1 MAKKIPFNV
10 VFASD
15 EDPAFPAS
23 ELNTHGPTVHGW
35 RSAPHSS
42 ITPHDI
48 VLRFHKPAKIC
59 RIQILAH
66 QFLIP
71 EKVELWLHYSPKG
84 IPSTPSSQCFDFLG
98 FVALSDNA
106 ATNYKSRELQSVSV
120 NPRRGTHLKLR
131 LSTAHCNDY
140 NPDGQIALIA
150 VNVLGE
156 ELDKNVVTVT
166 LDGVPQADLLQAQLP
181 ATGNGS
187 AATNNELSNAEI
199 AGSAGA
205 AVGIAEPALVSI
217 CDDLLFSMY
226 VEESIAEI
234 IREMEEKKLQAVG
247 AERFEYARKLKLCM
261 TALRAAGERLGRY
274 ALAKRQAVQQE
285 DFTTAK
291 LRKEQIEMY
300 KALVLKHLL
309 VKDLLEANGL
319 NASNDMACEVYA
331 SKPILPPAPSL
342 QDVAQALAEAH
353 YQTST
358 MSPKSIQDDRSSTD
372 GCSSGGGAA
381 ISTISGTAQSN
392 TNDNMPLQ
400 SNTTLRKSHDDIPVS
415 PKLGKGRSPSRHSSP
430 MSSRQGSLR
439 RRNKSAPRNSYEDYE
454 ERAIPTLRHSN
465 TNEFLRECQGTALLE
480 ADPNRGR
487 SRLNDRERRQAALP
501 ILVFG
506 NDMVE
511 QFYSRQFQD
520 REDGLISLRNFLK
533 GMNPDQSKTNTNP
546 NTNANS
552 HSNCNSGSEST
563 AGPNKVAR
571 SAALLLHRAV
581 RDAVYSVFSQ
591 ATETVRVLFLEYVPG
606 RVSQSEVARCV
617 DRLLPELLAKSGD
630 PSARIHTL
638 AQHTI
643 LSIAACPEVIE
654 QHLVAPALSRSVSS
668 GTHPRLAL
676 SRMQMLEQLVLSQG
690 ISTDKHSG
698 LTCRA
703 LSECGC
709 SGIHHPAEPVRK
721 VAERILLLVYKV
733 NPRLVRKQLPP
744 DDDITR
750 RNLLY
755 RQLFTEFDKLD
766 LERKK
771 EMLEANK
778 YSGHN
783 NNEPT
788 SPPSHRGRNDLEH
801 LQQASGSGG
810 GTGSGSDSRSSP
822 YSYMYSTKS
831 PDPQSSPMR
840 RSETRILKSKS
851 GHALGGTNGYAS
863 GGSASG
869 GGNGNGAGGAGVG
882 SGLVGTFASC
892 NGKQQ
897 YNEQLKRSMISAS
910 NSRKGSNSNS
920 NSESLEEPPDL
931 IHCPFCDWCCSSS
944 DQSQLDRHYWK
955 SCPFLTKCPQCSQ
968 VLEVAALNYHLTK
981 ECEAKDSYV
990 MCERC
995 TESVH
1000 KQLYDLHQME
1010 DYCRELKT
1018 GAARCPLCHD
1028 DVHLPLDGG
1037 WKLHLLSSTG
1047 CPGNTRRRAKK
1058 SN

>member
-1 MAKKIPFNV
+1 MSKKIPFNV

-15 EDPAFPAS
+15 EDPNYPAS

-35 RSAPHSS
+35 RSAPNSS

-48 VLRFHKPAKIC
+48 VLRFHKPAKIY
-59 RIQILAH
+59 RIQLLAH
-66 QFLIP
+66 QYLIP
-71 EKVELWLHYSPKG
+71 EKVELWLHYSPKS

-98 FVALSDNA
+98 FVALADNA

-120 NPRRGTHLKLR
+120 NPRKGTHLKLR
-131 LSTAHCNDY
+131 LSGAYANEFNTEN
-140 NPDGQIALIA
+140 QIALIA

-156 ELDKNVVTVT
+156 
-166 LDGVPQADLLQAQLP
+166 DLETAP
-181 ATGNGS
+181 GNTTKESEENANGS
-187 AATNNELSNAEI
+187 
-199 AGSAGA
+199 GVGVGGA
-205 AVGIAEPALVSI
+205 MADTSDGGEQPLASM

-234 IREMEEKKLQAVG
+234 IREMEDRKSKAV
-247 AERFEYARKLKLCM
+247 ACERFEYARKLKLCM
-261 TALRAAGERLGRY
+261 SALRTAGERLGRY

-300 KALVLKHLL
+300 KSSVFKHLL
-309 VKDLLEANGL
+309 VDELLEKNGESLAAN
-319 NASNDMACEVYA
+319 DVACEVYA
-331 SKPILPPAPSL
+331 SKPVLPVAPSL

-353 YQTST
+353 MNAA
-358 MSPKSIQDDRSSTD
+358 MSPKSCQEDKSSTD
-372 GCSSGGGAA
+372 GNSSTGGGVGGGGGLAGGGKLKLSHNHSNSLTDHVSPLSAA
-381 ISTISGTAQSN
+381 N
-392 TNDNMPLQ
+392 
-400 SNTTLRKSHDDIPVS
+400 LRKSHDEIPMS
-415 PKLGKGRSPSRHSSP
+415 PKLNMRRSPSRHSSP
-430 MSSRQGSLR
+430 MSSHQGSLR
-439 RRNKSAPRNSYEDYE
+439 RRNKSAPRNSYEEYE
-454 ERAIPTLRHSN
+454 DRAIPTLRQ
-465 TNEFLRECQGTALLE
+465 ECQGTALLE

-520 REDGLISLRNFLK
+520 REDGLVRLRNFLK
-533 GMNPDQSKTNTNP
+533 GQETEIPNNSNNTEN
-546 NTNANS
+546 
-552 HSNCNSGSEST
+552 T

-571 SAALLLHRAV
+571 SAAFLLHRSV
-581 RDAVYSVFSQ
+581 RDAVYSVFNQ

-643 LSIAACPEVIE
+643 LSMASCPEVAE
-654 QHLVAPALSRSVSS
+654 QHLVAPALSRTVSS

-766 LERKK
+766 LERKT

-778 YSGHN
+778 YAGGHSSSD
-783 NNEPT
+783 PQ
-788 SPPSHRGRNDLEH
+788 SPPSNRSAVEH
-801 LQQASGSGG
+801 LQLGGGGGGGGGASG
-810 GTGSGSDSRSSP
+810 GSSDSRASP
-822 YSYMYSTKS
+822 YGFSCKS
-831 PDPQSSPMR
+831 PDSQSSPMR
-840 RSETRILKSKS
+840 RSETRILKSRS
-851 GHALGGTNGYAS
+851 GQTLAQGGNNPGTSNGYAGRENS
-863 GGSASG
+863 K
-869 GGNGNGAGGAGVG
+869 
-882 SGLVGTFASC
+882 C

-897 YNEQLKRSMISAS
+897 YNELLKRSMISAS
-910 NSRKGSNSNS
+910 SSRKNSHSNS
-920 NSESLEEPPDL
+920 NSESFEETGDV
-931 IHCPFCDWCCSSS
+931 ICCPFCDWSSQNG

-981 ECEAKDSYV
+981 ECETKDNYI

-1037 WKLHLLSSTG
+1037 WKLHLLSASG
-1047 CPGNTRRRAKK
+1047 CPGNSRRRSKK
-1058 SN
+1058 STSSS

>member
-1 MAKKIPFNV
+1 MAKKIPFSV

-35 RSAPHSS
+35 RSAAGST

-120 NPRRGTHLKLR
+120 TPRRGTHLKLR
-131 LSTAHCNDY
+131 LSTAHHNNY

-156 ELDKNVVTVT
+156 ELEKNAVVVA
-166 LDGVPQADLLQAQLP
+166 ADSTAQVE
-181 ATGNGS
+181 GS
-187 AATNNELSNAEI
+187 ASSNGNTNSNAPTTNEI
-199 AGSAGA
+199 NNTDLASANGA
-205 AVGIAEPALVSI
+205 TAEPALVSI

-247 AERFEYARKLKLCM
+247 VERFEYARKLKLCM

-300 KALVLKHLL
+300 KTLVLKHLL
-309 VKDLLEANGL
+309 VTELLEANGF
-319 NASNDMACEVYA
+319 NASNDMASEVYA

-358 MSPKSIQDDRSSTD
+358 MSPKSVQDDRSSTD
-372 GCSSGGGAA
+372 GCSLSGGAA
-381 ISTISGTAQSN
+381 LSAPNVSVAQTN
-392 TNDNMPLQ
+392 TNDSGSLQ
-400 SNTTLRKSHDDIPVS
+400 ANSTLRKSHDDIPIS
-415 PKLGKGRSPSRHSSP
+415 PKLSKGRSPSRHSSP

-454 ERAIPTLRHSN
+454 ERAVPALRQ
-465 TNEFLRECQGTALLE
+465 ECQGTALLE

-533 GMNPDQSKTNTNP
+533 GVDTEQTNP
-546 NTNANS
+546 NAN
-552 HSNCNSGSEST
+552 SNCNSGSENT

-690 ISTDKHSG
+690 IGTDKHSG

-744 DDDITR
+744 DDDVTR

-755 RQLFTEFDKLD
+755 RQLFAEFDKLD

-771 EMLEANK
+771 DMLEANK
-778 YSGHN
+778 YSSHN
-783 NNEPT
+783 NRDPI
-788 SPPSHRGRNDLEH
+788 SPPPHRGRNELEH
-801 LQQASGSGG
+801 LQQATGSGG
-810 GTGSGSDSRSSP
+810 GSSYGGGAGSGSDSRSSP
-822 YSYMYSTKS
+822 YGYMYSTKS

-863 GGSASG
+863 GSSG
-869 GGNGNGAGGAGVG
+869 GGNGVG
-882 SGLVGTFASC
+882 STVSGSGGSVVATFSNC

-931 IHCPFCDWCCSSS
+931 IHCPFCNWCCSSS
-944 DQSQLDRHYWK
+944 DQTQLDRHYWK

-1037 WKLHLLSSTG
+1037 WKLHLLSSIG

>member
-15 EDPAFPAS
+15 EDPNFPAS

-35 RSAPHSS
+35 RSAIGST

-59 RIQILAH
+59 RIQLLAH
-66 QFLIP
+66 QYLIP
-71 EKVELWLHYSPKG
+71 EKVELWLHYSPKS

-98 FVALSDNA
+98 FVALADNA

-120 NPRRGTHLKLR
+120 NPRKGTHLKLR
-131 LSTAHCNDY
+131 LSGPHINEFNTEK
-140 NPDGQIALIA
+140 QIALIA

-156 ELDKNVVTVT
+156 ELESV
-166 LDGVPQADLLQAQLP
+166 AP
-181 ATGNGS
+181 ANKETEENG
-187 AATNNELSNAEI
+187 
-199 AGSAGA
+199 GA
-205 AVGIAEPALVSI
+205 AGIQEQQTSNQDSPEPALASM

-226 VEESIAEI
+226 VEESIADI
-234 IREMEEKKLQAVG
+234 IREMEERKLKAVTT
-247 AERFEYARKLKLCM
+247 ERFEYARKLKLCM
-261 TALRAAGERLGRY
+261 SALRTAGERLGRY

-300 KALVLKHLL
+300 KTAVFKHLL
-309 VKDLLEANGL
+309 IDDLLEKNGESV
-319 NASNDMACEVYA
+319 AANDMACEVYA
-331 SKPILPPAPSL
+331 SKPILPVAPSL

-353 YQTST
+353 LAAT
-358 MSPKSIQDDRSSTD
+358 MSPKSVQDDKSSTD
-372 GCSSGGGAA
+372 GNSSTTTGLGNFSHNNHSNSISDNCISNLSAA
-381 ISTISGTAQSN
+381 S
-392 TNDNMPLQ
+392 
-400 SNTTLRKSHDDIPVS
+400 LRKSHDDIPMS
-415 PKLGKGRSPSRHSSP
+415 PKLNMRRSPSRHSSP
-430 MSSRQGSLR
+430 MSSHQGSLR
-439 RRNKSAPRNSYEDYE
+439 RRNKSAPRNSYEEYE
-454 ERAIPTLRHSN
+454 DRAIPTLRQ
-465 TNEFLRECQGTALLE
+465 ECQGTALLE
-480 ADPNRGR
+480 SDPNRGR

-520 REDGLISLRNFLK
+520 REDGLVRLRNFLK
-533 GMNPDQSKTNTNP
+533 GHEIETQQ
-546 NTNANS
+546 NANNN
-552 HSNCNSGSEST
+552 SNSENT

-571 SAALLLHRAV
+571 SAAFLLHRAV
-581 RDAVYSVFSQ
+581 RDAVYSVFNQ

-643 LSIAACPEVIE
+643 LSIASCPEVQE
-654 QHLVAPALSRSVSS
+654 QHLVAPALSRTVSS

-766 LERKK
+766 LERKA

-778 YSGHN
+778 YAGGHSSSD
-783 NNEPT
+783 PQ
-788 SPPSHRGRNDLEH
+788 SPPSNRSAVDH
-801 LQQASGSGG
+801 LQLGGGGGGGSGSGAASGS
-810 GTGSGSDSRSSP
+810 SDSRASP
-822 YSYMYSTKS
+822 YSFSCKS
-831 PDPQSSPMR
+831 PDSQSSPMR

-851 GHALGGTNGYAS
+851 GHTLAQVGNSGTSNGYLNS
-863 GGSASG
+863 SKDM
-869 GGNGNGAGGAGVG
+869 
-882 SGLVGTFASC
+882 TKC

-910 NSRKGSNSNS
+910 SSRKNSNS
-920 NSESLEEPPDL
+920 NSESFEEAADV
-931 IHCPFCDWCCSSS
+931 IRCPFCDWSSQNG
-944 DQSQLDRHYWK
+944 DQAQLDRHYWK
-955 SCPFLTKCPQCSQ
+955 TCPFLTKCPQCSQ

-981 ECEAKDSYV
+981 ECEAKDNYI

-1037 WKLHLLSSTG
+1037 WKLHLLSASG
-1047 CPGNTRRRAKK
+1047 CPGNSRRRSKK
-1058 SN
+1058 SS

>member
-1 MAKKIPFNV
+1 MFLVNDKVFRGWILWIMAKKIPFNV

-15 EDPAFPAS
+15 EDPSFPAS
-23 ELNTHGPTVHGW
+23 ELNSHGPTVHGW
-35 RSAPHSS
+35 RSSPGNN
-42 ITPHDI
+42 ICPHDI

-66 QFLIP
+66 QYLIP
-71 EKVELWLHYSPKG
+71 EKAELWLHYSPKG

-98 FVALSDNA
+98 FISLSDNSG
-106 ATNYKSRELQSVSV
+106 TNFKSRELQSVTV
-120 NPRRGTHLKLR
+120 NPRKGTHLKLR
-131 LSTAHCNDY
+131 LSQPHRNDF
-140 NPDGQIALIA
+140 NTEGQIALIA

-156 ELDKNVVTVT
+156 DLDTSSANIDDATV
-166 LDGVPQADLLQAQLP
+166 GGGEVQL
-181 ATGNGS
+181 TENG
-187 AATNNELSNAEI
+187 
-199 AGSAGA
+199 
-205 AVGIAEPALVSI
+205 EPALASI

-234 IREMEEKKLQAVG
+234 IREIEEKKAKAVND
-247 AERFEYARKLKLCM
+247 ERFEYARKLKLCM
-261 TALRAAGERLGRY
+261 TSLKVAGERLGRY
-274 ALAKRQAVQQE
+274 SLAKRQAVQQE

-300 KALVLKHLL
+300 RRAVLKQLL
-309 VKDLLEANGL
+309 VDQLLERNGIVAD
-319 NASNDMACEVYA
+319 NDQASEVYS
-331 SKPILPPAPSL
+331 SKPTLPTAPSL
-342 QDVAQALAEAH
+342 QEVATALAEAH
-353 YQTST
+353 FTAT
-358 MSPKSIQDDRSSTD
+358 MSPKSAQEDKSSTD
-372 GCSSGGGAA
+372 GGSSGTGGV
-381 ISTISGTAQSN
+381 GAQS
-392 TNDNMPLQ
+392 TASDTH
-400 SNTTLRKSHDDIPVS
+400 STHSTGSHRKSHDDIPNS
-415 PKLGKGRSPSRHSSP
+415 PKLNIGRSPSRGSP
-430 MSSRQGSLR
+430 MSSHQGSLR

-454 ERAIPTLRHSN
+454 ERAIPTLRHSH
-465 TNEFLRECQGTALLE
+465 TNEFLRECQGSALLD

-506 NDMVE
+506 NELVE

-520 REDGLISLRNFLK
+520 REDGLMRLRNFLK
-533 GMNPDQSKTNTNP
+533 GQETEGE
-546 NTNANS
+546 
-552 HSNCNSGSEST
+552 CV
-563 AGPNKVAR
+563 AGANKVAR

-591 ATETVRVLFLEYVPG
+591 AAETVRVLFLEFVPS

-643 LSIAACPEVIE
+643 LSIAACPEVSE
-654 QHLVAPALSRSVSS
+654 QHLVAPALSRAVSS

-766 LERKK
+766 MERKK

-778 YSGHN
+778 HFSG
-783 NNEPT
+783 PSSDPI
-788 SPPSHRGRNDLEH
+788 SPPSNRSNDKHHNARGCG
-801 LQQASGSGG
+801 GSGEH
-810 GTGSGSDSRSSP
+810 SYDSRVGFGFG
-822 YSYMYSTKS
+822 TKS
-831 PDPQSSPMR
+831 PDSQSSPMR

-851 GHALGGTNGYAS
+851 GQSISQNAVSNNGHVA
-863 GGSASG
+863 GSA
-869 GGNGNGAGGAGVG
+869 
-882 SGLVGTFASC
+882 C
-892 NGKQQ
+892 NGKQE
-897 YNEQLKRSMISAS
+897 YNEKVKQSMISS
-910 NSRKGSNSNS
+910 NSRKSSNSNS
-920 NSESLEEPPDL
+920 NSESLEEPDV
-931 IHCPFCDWCCSSS
+931 IRCPFCDWSC
-944 DQSQLDRHYWK
+944 QGEQTHLDRHYWK

-981 ECEAKDSYV
+981 ECEARNSYIT
-990 MCERC
+990 CDRC

-1000 KQLYDLHQME
+1000 KQLYELHQME

-1037 WKLHLLSSTG
+1037 WKLHLLSSSG
-1047 CPGNTRRRAKK
+1047 CPGNARRRTKK
-1058 SN
+1058 QTT

>member
-15 EDPAFPAS
+15 EDATFPAS

-35 RSAPHSS
+35 RSAPGST

-71 EKVELWLHYSPKG
+71 QKVELWLHYSPKG

-120 NPRRGTHLKLR
+120 TPRRGTHFKLR
-131 LSTAHCNDY
+131 MSNAHLNDY
-140 NPDGQIALIA
+140 NPNGQIALIA

-156 ELDKNVVTVT
+156 ELDKNIVTVAT
-166 LDGVPQADLLQAQLP
+166 ESGIQLD
-181 ATGNGS
+181 
-187 AATNNELSNAEI
+187 NNEVNNTDL
-199 AGSAGA
+199 AGSSNVSIGA
-205 AVGIAEPALVSI
+205 IEPALISI

-261 TALRAAGERLGRY
+261 TALRTAGERLGRY

-300 KALVLKHLL
+300 KSLVLKHLL
-309 VKDLLEANGL
+309 AKDLLEANGF
-319 NASNDMACEVYA
+319 NAANDMACEVYA

-353 YQTST
+353 YQTNT
-358 MSPKSIQDDRSSTD
+358 MSPKSIQDDRSSID
-372 GCSSGGGAA
+372 GCSSNSAMGYGG
-381 ISTISGTAQSN
+381 TLTANSATEN
-392 TNDNMPLQ
+392 VSLQ
-400 SNTTLRKSHDDIPVS
+400 SNSSLRKSHDDIPGS
-415 PKLGKGRSPSRHSSP
+415 PKLGKGRSPSRYSSP

-454 ERAIPTLRHSN
+454 ERAIPTLRQ
-465 TNEFLRECQGTALLE
+465 ECQGTALLE

-533 GMNPDQSKTNTNP
+533 DGPSEQST
-546 NTNANS
+546 TNANA
-552 HSNCNSGSEST
+552 NGSLGADST

-643 LSIAACPEVIE
+643 LSIAACPEVID

-690 ISTDKHSG
+690 IGTDKHSG

-778 YSGHN
+778 YSAIN
-783 NNEPT
+783 LSDPI
-788 SPPSHRGRNDLEH
+788 SPSESRGRHHLEH
-801 LQQASGSGG
+801 LQQVGGSGG
-810 GTGSGSDSRSSP
+810 GSSCGGGGAGSGSDSRSSP
-822 YSYMYSTKS
+822 YGYMYTTKS

-851 GHALGGTNGYAS
+851 GHALAGTNGYAS
-863 GGSASG
+863 GGGASG
-869 GGNGNGAGGAGVG
+869 GGNGSGSSSGGI
-882 SGLVGTFASC
+882 VGTFANC

-897 YNEQLKRSMISAS
+897 YNEQLKRSMISGN

-955 SCPFLTKCPQCSQ
+955 SCPFLTKCPQCIQ

-981 ECEAKDSYV
+981 ECDAKDSYI

>member
-1 MAKKIPFNV
+1 MAKKISFNV

-35 RSAPHSS
+35 RSAPGST

-48 VLRFHKPAKIC
+48 VLRFHKPAKIY

-131 LSTAHCNDY
+131 LSSAHRNDY

-156 ELDKNVVTVT
+156 ELNKNVATVA
-166 LDGVPQADLLQAQLP
+166 LDGGAQVDSQAQLP
-181 ATGNGS
+181 AGSNG
-187 AATNNELSNAEI
+187 AATSSNESSNADVAAQTGAN
-199 AGSAGA
+199 AGT
-205 AVGIAEPALVSI
+205 AEPTLMSI

-261 TALRAAGERLGRY
+261 TSLRTAGERLGRY

-309 VKDLLEANGL
+309 VLDLLEADGL

-358 MSPKSIQDDRSSTD
+358 MSPKSLQDDRSSTD
-372 GCSSGGGAA
+372 GCCSSSVGGVHSATAA
-381 ISTISGTAQSN
+381 AAQHN
-392 TNDNMPLQ
+392 ANDGVSLQ
-400 SNTTLRKSHDDIPVS
+400 SNAALRKSHDDIPIS

-454 ERAIPTLRHSN
+454 ERAIPTLRQ
-465 TNEFLRECQGTALLE
+465 ECQGTALLE

-533 GMNPDQSKTNTNP
+533 GIDPEQP
-546 NTNANS
+546 NTNS
-552 HSNCNSGSEST
+552 KSNCNSGSEST

-778 YSGHN
+778 YSAHN
-783 NNEPT
+783 SSDPT
-788 SPPSHRGRNDLEH
+788 SPPAHRGRTELEH
-801 LQQASGSGG
+801 FQHATGSGG
-810 GTGSGSDSRSSP
+810 ASSCGGGAGSGSDSRGSP
-822 YSYMYSTKS
+822 YGYMYSTKS

-863 GGSASG
+863 GGSSGG
-869 GGNGNGAGGAGVG
+869 GGNGSGGGGGVVGGAGGF
-882 SGLVGTFASC
+882 SGGTFANC

-968 VLEVAALNYHLTK
+968 VLEVAAMNYHLTK

>member
-15 EDPAFPAS
+15 EDPNFPAS

-35 RSAPHSS
+35 RSAVGST

-59 RIQILAH
+59 RIQLLAH
-66 QFLIP
+66 QYLIP
-71 EKVELWLHYSPKG
+71 EKVELWLHYSPKS

-98 FVALSDNA
+98 FVALADNA

-120 NPRRGTHLKLR
+120 NPRKGTHLKLR
-131 LSTAHCNDY
+131 LSGPHSNEFNSDK
-140 NPDGQIALIA
+140 QIALIA

-156 ELDKNVVTVT
+156 ELDVTQVVNKESEENVAAAAQ
-166 LDGVPQADLLQAQLP
+166 DQPQQSTQDS
-181 ATGNGS
+181 TES
-187 AATNNELSNAEI
+187 ALASM
-199 AGSAGA
+199 
-205 AVGIAEPALVSI
+205 

-226 VEESIAEI
+226 VEESISDI
-234 IREMEEKKLQAVG
+234 IREMEERKIKAV
-247 AERFEYARKLKLCM
+247 ATERFEYARKLKLCM
-261 TALRAAGERLGRY
+261 SALRSAGERLGRY

-300 KALVLKHLL
+300 KSLVFKHLL
-309 VKDLLEANGL
+309 IDDLLEKQGESVA
-319 NASNDMACEVYA
+319 ANDMACEIYA
-331 SKPILPPAPSL
+331 SKPILPVAPSL

-353 YQTST
+353 LAAT
-358 MSPKSIQDDRSSTD
+358 MSPKSVQDDKSSTD
-372 GCSSGGGAA
+372 GNSSTGGLGGNLSHTNHSNSISDN
-381 ISTISGTAQSN
+381 ISTLSAAS
-392 TNDNMPLQ
+392 
-400 SNTTLRKSHDDIPVS
+400 LRKSHDEIPMS
-415 PKLGKGRSPSRHSSP
+415 PKLNMRRSPSRHSSP
-430 MSSRQGSLR
+430 MSSHQGSLR
-439 RRNKSAPRNSYEDYE
+439 RRNKSAPRNSYEEYE
-454 ERAIPTLRHSN
+454 DRAIPTLRQ
-465 TNEFLRECQGTALLE
+465 ECQGTALLE
-480 ADPNRGR
+480 SDPNRGR

-520 REDGLISLRNFLK
+520 REDGLVRLRNFLK
-533 GMNPDQSKTNTNP
+533 GHEIETQQNTN
-546 NTNANS
+546 NS
-552 HSNCNSGSEST
+552 NSENT

-571 SAALLLHRAV
+571 SAAFLLHRAV
-581 RDAVYSVFSQ
+581 RDAVYSVFNQ

-643 LSIAACPEVIE
+643 LSIASCPEVQE
-654 QHLVAPALSRSVSS
+654 QHLVAPALSRTVSS

-766 LERKK
+766 LERKA

-778 YSGHN
+778 YAAGHSSSD
-783 NNEPT
+783 PQ
-788 SPPSHRGRNDLEH
+788 SPPSNRSAVDH
-801 LQQASGSGG
+801 LQLGGGGASGS
-810 GTGSGSDSRSSP
+810 SDSRASP
-822 YSYMYSTKS
+822 YSFGCKS
-831 PDPQSSPMR
+831 PDSQSSPMR

-851 GHALGGTNGYAS
+851 GHTLAQAGNPGTSNGYLSS
-863 GGSASG
+863 GKDIAK
-869 GGNGNGAGGAGVG
+869 
-882 SGLVGTFASC
+882 C

-910 NSRKGSNSNS
+910 SSRKNSNS
-920 NSESLEEPPDL
+920 NSESFEEAADV
-931 IHCPFCDWCCSSS
+931 IRCPFCDWSSQS
-944 DQSQLDRHYWK
+944 GDQAQLDRHYWK

-981 ECEAKDSYV
+981 ECEAKDNYI

-1037 WKLHLLSSTG
+1037 WKLHLLSASG
-1047 CPGNTRRRAKK
+1047 CPGNSRRRSKK
-1058 SN
+1058 SS

>member
-15 EDPAFPAS
+15 EDPNFPAS

-35 RSAPHSS
+35 RSAIGST

-59 RIQILAH
+59 RIQLLAH
-66 QFLIP
+66 QYLIP
-71 EKVELWLHYSPKG
+71 EKVELWLHYSPKS

-98 FVALSDNA
+98 FVALADNA

-120 NPRRGTHLKLR
+120 NPRKGTHLKLR
-131 LSTAHCNDY
+131 LSGPHINEFNTEK
-140 NPDGQIALIA
+140 QIALIA

-156 ELDKNVVTVT
+156 ELESV
-166 LDGVPQADLLQAQLP
+166 AP
-181 ATGNGS
+181 ANKETEENG
-187 AATNNELSNAEI
+187 
-199 AGSAGA
+199 GA
-205 AVGIAEPALVSI
+205 AGIQEQQTSNQDSPEPALASM

-226 VEESIAEI
+226 VEESIADI
-234 IREMEEKKLQAVG
+234 IREMEERKLKAVTT
-247 AERFEYARKLKLCM
+247 ERFEYARKLKLCM
-261 TALRAAGERLGRY
+261 SALRTAGERLGRY

-300 KALVLKHLL
+300 KTAVFKHLL
-309 VKDLLEANGL
+309 IDDLLEKNGESV
-319 NASNDMACEVYA
+319 AANDMACEVYA
-331 SKPILPPAPSL
+331 SKPILPVAPSL

-353 YQTST
+353 LAAT
-358 MSPKSIQDDRSSTD
+358 MSPKSVQDDKSSTD
-372 GCSSGGGAA
+372 GNSS
-381 ISTISGTAQSN
+381 TTTAS
-392 TNDNMPLQ
+392 
-400 SNTTLRKSHDDIPVS
+400 LRKSHDDIPMS
-415 PKLGKGRSPSRHSSP
+415 PKLNMRRSPSRHSSP
-430 MSSRQGSLR
+430 MSSHQGSLR
-439 RRNKSAPRNSYEDYE
+439 RRNKSAPRNSYEEYE
-454 ERAIPTLRHSN
+454 DRAIPTLRHSN

-480 ADPNRGR
+480 SDPNRGR

-520 REDGLISLRNFLK
+520 REDGLVRLRNFLK
-533 GMNPDQSKTNTNP
+533 GHEIETQQ
-546 NTNANS
+546 NANNN
-552 HSNCNSGSEST
+552 SNSENT

-571 SAALLLHRAV
+571 SAAFLLHRAV
-581 RDAVYSVFSQ
+581 RDAVYSVFNQ

-643 LSIAACPEVIE
+643 LSIASCPEVQE
-654 QHLVAPALSRSVSS
+654 QHLVAPALSRTVSS

-766 LERKK
+766 LERKA

-778 YSGHN
+778 YAGGHSSSD
-783 NNEPT
+783 PQ
-788 SPPSHRGRNDLEH
+788 SPPSNRSAVDH
-801 LQQASGSGG
+801 LQLGGGGGGGSGSGAASGS
-810 GTGSGSDSRSSP
+810 SDSRASP
-822 YSYMYSTKS
+822 YSFSCKS
-831 PDPQSSPMR
+831 PDSQSSPMR

-851 GHALGGTNGYAS
+851 GHTLAQVGNSGTSNGYLNS
-863 GGSASG
+863 SKDM
-869 GGNGNGAGGAGVG
+869 
-882 SGLVGTFASC
+882 TKC

-910 NSRKGSNSNS
+910 SSRKNSNS
-920 NSESLEEPPDL
+920 NSESFEEAADV
-931 IHCPFCDWCCSSS
+931 IRCPFCDWSSQNG
-944 DQSQLDRHYWK
+944 DQAQLDRHYWK
-955 SCPFLTKCPQCSQ
+955 TCPFLTKCPQCSQ

-981 ECEAKDSYV
+981 ECEAKDNYI

-1037 WKLHLLSSTG
+1037 WKLHLLSASG
-1047 CPGNTRRRAKK
+1047 CPGNSRRRSKK
-1058 SN
+1058 SS

>member
-1 MAKKIPFNV
+1 MEKKFVLTTPRENMVHLLNILFC
-10 VFASD
+10 FLYLTD
-15 EDPAFPAS
+15 EDPNFPAS

-35 RSAPHSS
+35 RSAIGST

-59 RIQILAH
+59 RIQLLAH
-66 QFLIP
+66 QYLIP
-71 EKVELWLHYSPKG
+71 EKVELWLHYSPKS

-98 FVALSDNA
+98 FVALADNA

-120 NPRRGTHLKLR
+120 NPRKGTHLKLR
-131 LSTAHCNDY
+131 LSGPHANEFNTDK
-140 NPDGQIALIA
+140 QIALIA

-156 ELDKNVVTVT
+156 ELDTNS
-166 LDGVPQADLLQAQLP
+166 GVAKENEESVEQQTAAADA
-181 ATGNGS
+181 
-187 AATNNELSNAEI
+187 
-199 AGSAGA
+199 
-205 AVGIAEPALVSI
+205 AEPALASM

-226 VEESIAEI
+226 VEETIADI
-234 IREMEEKKLQAVG
+234 IREMEERKTKAV
-247 AERFEYARKLKLCM
+247 ATERFEYARKLKLCM
-261 TALRAAGERLGRY
+261 SALRIAGERLGRY

-300 KALVLKHLL
+300 KASVFKHLL
-309 VKDLLEANGL
+309 IDDLLEKDGGESMA
-319 NASNDMACEVYA
+319 ANDMACEVYA
-331 SKPILPPAPSL
+331 SKPILPVAPSL

-353 YQTST
+353 MAAT
-358 MSPKSIQDDRSSTD
+358 MSPKSAQDDKSSTD
-372 GCSSGGGAA
+372 GNSSTGIPGNLAHHNNHSNSMSDNSSTLTAA
-381 ISTISGTAQSN
+381 S
-392 TNDNMPLQ
+392 
-400 SNTTLRKSHDDIPVS
+400 LRKSHDEIPMS
-415 PKLGKGRSPSRHSSP
+415 PKLNMRRSPSRHSSP
-430 MSSRQGSLR
+430 MSSHQGSLR
-439 RRNKSAPRNSYEDYE
+439 RRNKSAPRNSYEEYE
-454 ERAIPTLRHSN
+454 DRAIPTLRHSN

-480 ADPNRGR
+480 SDPNRGR

-520 REDGLISLRNFLK
+520 REDGLVRLRNFLK
-533 GMNPDQSKTNTNP
+533 GQETETQH
-546 NTNANS
+546 AN
-552 HSNCNSGSEST
+552 NCNSENT

-571 SAALLLHRAV
+571 SAAFLLHRAV
-581 RDAVYSVFSQ
+581 RDAVYSVFNQ

-643 LSIAACPEVIE
+643 LSIASCPEVQE
-654 QHLVAPALSRSVSS
+654 QHLVAPALSRTVSS

-766 LERKK
+766 LERKA

-778 YSGHN
+778 YAAGHSSSD
-783 NNEPT
+783 PQT
-788 SPPSHRGRNDLEH
+788 PPSNRSAVDH
-801 LQQASGSGG
+801 LQLGSGSNNSGGAASGS
-810 GTGSGSDSRSSP
+810 SDSRASP
-822 YSYMYSTKS
+822 YSFGCKS
-831 PDPQSSPMR
+831 PDSQSSPMR

-851 GHALGGTNGYAS
+851 GHMLAQAGNPSSSNGYVMS
-863 GGSASG
+863 GKDMAK
-869 GGNGNGAGGAGVG
+869 
-882 SGLVGTFASC
+882 C

-910 NSRKGSNSNS
+910 SSRKNSNS
-920 NSESLEEPPDL
+920 NSESFEEAVDV
-931 IHCPFCDWCCSSS
+931 IRCPFCDWCSQSG
-944 DQSQLDRHYWK
+944 DQTQLDRHYWK

-981 ECEAKDSYV
+981 ECEAKDNYI

-1037 WKLHLLSSTG
+1037 WKLHLLSASG
-1047 CPGNTRRRAKK
+1047 CPGNSRRRSKK
-1058 SN
+1058 SS

>member
-15 EDPAFPAS
+15 EDPNFPAS

-35 RSAPHSS
+35 RSAIGST

-59 RIQILAH
+59 RIQLLAH
-66 QFLIP
+66 QYLIP
-71 EKVELWLHYSPKG
+71 EKVELWLHYSPKS

-98 FVALSDNA
+98 FVALADNA

-120 NPRRGTHLKLR
+120 NPRKGTHLKLR
-131 LSTAHCNDY
+131 LSGPHINEFNTEK
-140 NPDGQIALIA
+140 QIALIA

-156 ELDKNVVTVT
+156 ELESV
-166 LDGVPQADLLQAQLP
+166 AP
-181 ATGNGS
+181 ANKETEENG
-187 AATNNELSNAEI
+187 
-199 AGSAGA
+199 GA
-205 AVGIAEPALVSI
+205 AGIQEQQTSNQDSPEPALASM

-226 VEESIAEI
+226 VEESIADI
-234 IREMEEKKLQAVG
+234 IREMEERKLKAVTT
-247 AERFEYARKLKLCM
+247 ERFEYARKLKLCM
-261 TALRAAGERLGRY
+261 SALRTAGERLGRY

-300 KALVLKHLL
+300 KTAVFKHLL
-309 VKDLLEANGL
+309 IDDLLEKNGESV
-319 NASNDMACEVYA
+319 AANDMACEVYA
-331 SKPILPPAPSL
+331 SKPILPVAPSL

-353 YQTST
+353 LAAT
-358 MSPKSIQDDRSSTD
+358 MSPKSVQDDKSSTD
-372 GCSSGGGAA
+372 GNSSTTTGLGNFSHNNHSNSISDNCISNLSAA
-381 ISTISGTAQSN
+381 S
-392 TNDNMPLQ
+392 
-400 SNTTLRKSHDDIPVS
+400 LRKSHDDIPMS
-415 PKLGKGRSPSRHSSP
+415 PKLNMRRSPSRHSSP
-430 MSSRQGSLR
+430 MSSHQGSLR
-439 RRNKSAPRNSYEDYE
+439 RRNKSAPRNSYEEYE
-454 ERAIPTLRHSN
+454 DRAIPTLRHSN

-480 ADPNRGR
+480 SDPNRGR

-520 REDGLISLRNFLK
+520 REDGLVRLRNFLK
-533 GMNPDQSKTNTNP
+533 GHEIETQQ
-546 NTNANS
+546 NANNN
-552 HSNCNSGSEST
+552 SNSENT

-571 SAALLLHRAV
+571 SAAFLLHRAV
-581 RDAVYSVFSQ
+581 RDAVYSVFNQ

-643 LSIAACPEVIE
+643 LSIASCPEVQE
-654 QHLVAPALSRSVSS
+654 QHLVAPALSRTVSS

-766 LERKK
+766 LERKA

-778 YSGHN
+778 YAGGHSSSD
-783 NNEPT
+783 PQ
-788 SPPSHRGRNDLEH
+788 SPPSNRSAVDH
-801 LQQASGSGG
+801 LQLGGGGGGGSGSGAASGS
-810 GTGSGSDSRSSP
+810 SDSRASP
-822 YSYMYSTKS
+822 YSFSCKS
-831 PDPQSSPMR
+831 PDSQSSPMR

-851 GHALGGTNGYAS
+851 GHTLAQVGNSGTSNGYLNS
-863 GGSASG
+863 SKDM
-869 GGNGNGAGGAGVG
+869 
-882 SGLVGTFASC
+882 TKC

-910 NSRKGSNSNS
+910 SSRKNSNS
-920 NSESLEEPPDL
+920 NSESFEEAADV
-931 IHCPFCDWCCSSS
+931 IRCPFCDWSSQNG
-944 DQSQLDRHYWK
+944 DQAQLDRHYWK
-955 SCPFLTKCPQCSQ
+955 TCPFLTKCPQCSQ

-981 ECEAKDSYV
+981 ECEAKDNYI

-1037 WKLHLLSSTG
+1037 WKLHLLSASG
-1047 CPGNTRRRAKK
+1047 CPGNSRRRSKK
-1058 SN
+1058 SS